1 MTPVR
6 RSLLIVIATLSVGPA
21 LASELSYTFLDFQYL
36 TQDVVVAGVQGTPA
50 PGQTVSVLSDT
61 GDGFSV
67 RGSYGI
73 GERFYFAGTF
83 QTIIIDLTAQISN
96 PLGDTT
102 ASDDFDLVN
111 TRIAF
116 GYLQELSTN
125 FDFTADIS
133 FDTADYDFGS
143 LAGENFDMD
152 DSGVGARVGF
162 RWNPGEIW
170 EFTGFGRY
178 TPVGTL
184 DLNSLEFDTDTLFGL
199 GMRWYFFED
208 LAVGLEFETGE
219 IDTVNL
225 SMRFSF
231 GRLPF

>member
-1 MTPVR
+1 MTSVS
-6 RSLLIVIATLSVGPA
+6 RSLLIMLGAISVTPT
-21 LASELSYTFLDFQYL
+21 LASELSYTFLDFQYVSH
-36 TQDVVVAGVQGTPA
+36 DVVVAGVQSTPA

-67 RGSYGI
+67 RGSYAL
-73 GERFYFAGTF
+73 GERFYFAGVF
-83 QTIIIDLTAQISN
+83 QTSIIDLTAEISN
-96 PLGDTT
+96 PLGNTV
-102 ASDDFDLVN
+102 ASDNFDLVN
-111 TRIAF
+111 SRIAF
-116 GYLQELSTN
+116 GYVQELSTN

-133 FDTADYDFGS
+133 FDSADYDFGS
-143 LAGENFDMD
+143 LAGENFDSD
-152 DSGVGARVGF
+152 DSGAGARVGF

-184 DLNSLEFDTDTLFGL
+184 NLNTLEFDTDTLFGL

-219 IDTVNL
+219 VDTVTL